1 MSRYGSREESLGRW
15 ISVIHR
21 YGQRFIEKKCA
32 DLDIGYGHVAFILT
46 LNRKGGLSQEKL
58 SEILNIDK
66 TTTARA
72 IKKLI
77 ELGYILRS
85 PDSLDKRIQHLH
97 LTAKSND
104 IIPYITQSLRT
115 WTKVLSK
122 GFTEDE
128 RRLIIGF
135 LKRMA
140 ENAMVFRED
149 GFVQRKGFHRC

>member
-1 MSRYGSREESLGRW
+1 MSRYGSREESLGKW

-21 YGQRFIEKKCA
+21 YGQSFTEKKCA

-46 LNRKGGLSQEKL
+46 LNRKDGLSQEEL
-58 SEILNIDK
+58 SETFSIDK

-72 IKKLI
+72 IKKLV

-85 PDSLDKRIQHLH
+85 PDAFDKRIQHLH

-104 IIPYITQSLRT
+104 IIPFITQFLRT
-115 WTKVLSK
+115 WTKVLSN

-128 RRLIIGF
+128 RQLITGF

-140 ENAMVFRED
+140 ENAKTFKED
-149 GFVQRKGFHRC
+149 GFVQREGLHQC

>member
-21 YGQRFIEKKCA
+21 YGQSFIEKKCA

-46 LNRKGGLSQEKL
+46 LNRKDGLSQEGL
-58 SEILNIDK
+58 SETLSIDK

-85 PDSLDKRIQHLH
+85 PDGLDKRIQHLH
-97 LTAKSND
+97 LTAKSKD
-104 IIPYITQSLRT
+104 VMPYIMHTLRT
-115 WTKVLSK
+115 WTKVLSN
-122 GFTEDE
+122 GFTEEE
-128 RRLIIGF
+128 RRLIVGF
-135 LKRMA
+135 LRRMA
-140 ENAMVFRED
+140 VNAKAFKED
-149 GFVQRKGFHRC
+149 GFIQSKAFHQC